1 MVGEYVL
8 KKNGIDPRKD
18 TNLIQNIEFANIAN
32 AFASGTGE
40 FVQLFEPTASILE
53 KEGKGY
59 IVASFGAESGTVPYT
74 TFMAK
79 ESFLKKDKAAAEN
92 SRAHY
97 IKHSNGLI
105 HIVQKRLPMPFH
117 HYLKTLQKT
126 FQ

>member
-8 KKNGIDPRKD
+8 KKNGIDPHKD

-59 IVASFGAESGTVPYT
+59 IVASFGNESGTVPYT

-79 ESFLKKDKAAAEN
+79 ESFLKKDKAAPK
-92 SRAHY
+92 SSHVLS

-105 HIVQKRLPMPFH
+105 HIVQKRLLILFPR
-117 HYLKTLQKT
+117 YLKTLQKT
-126 FQ
+126 LQ

>member
-40 FVQLFEPTASILE
+40 FVQLFEPTASIFE

-59 IVASFGAESGTVPYT
+59 IVASFGNESGTVPYT

-79 ESFLKKDKAAAEN
+79 KVS
-92 SRAHY
+92 
-97 IKHSNGLI
+97 
-105 HIVQKRLPMPFH
+105 
-117 HYLKTLQKT
+117 
-126 FQ
+126 

>member
-40 FVQLFEPTASILE
+40 FVQLFEPTASIFE

-59 IVASFGAESGTVPYT
+59 IVASFGNECGTVPYT

-79 ESFLKKDKAAAEN
+79 VS
-92 SRAHY
+92 
-97 IKHSNGLI
+97 
-105 HIVQKRLPMPFH
+105 
-117 HYLKTLQKT
+117 
-126 FQ
+126 

>member
-40 FVQLFEPTASILE
+40 FVQLFEPTASIFE

-59 IVASFGAESGTVPYT
+59 IVASFGNESGTVPYT

-79 ESFLKKDKAAAEN
+79 ESFLKKDKAAAEKFTC
-92 SRAHY
+92 A
-97 IKHSNGLI
+97 L
-105 HIVQKRLPMPFH
+105 
-117 HYLKTLQKT
+117 
-126 FQ
+126 

>member
-40 FVQLFEPTASILE
+40 FVQLFEPTASIFE

-59 IVASFGAESGTVPYT
+59 IVASFGNESGTVPYT

-79 ESFLKKDKAAAEN
+79 ESFLKKDKAAAEKFT
-92 SRAHY
+92 RALY
-97 IKHSNGLI
+97 KAQQWVDTHS
-105 HIVQKRLPMPFH
+105 QKRLLMLFH
-117 HYLKTLQKT
+117 TI
-126 FQ
+126 

>member
-40 FVQLFEPTASILE
+40 FVQLFEPTASIFE

-59 IVASFGAESGTVPYT
+59 IVASFGNESGTVPYT

-79 ESFLKKDKAAAEN
+79 KVSYRKIKLLLKS
-92 SRAHY
+92 SRALY
-97 IKHSNGLI
+97 KAQQWVDTHSPEEIADTVSPLF
-105 HIVQKRLPMPFH
+105 KDTS
-117 HYLKTLQKT
+117 KTLQ
-126 FQ
+126 